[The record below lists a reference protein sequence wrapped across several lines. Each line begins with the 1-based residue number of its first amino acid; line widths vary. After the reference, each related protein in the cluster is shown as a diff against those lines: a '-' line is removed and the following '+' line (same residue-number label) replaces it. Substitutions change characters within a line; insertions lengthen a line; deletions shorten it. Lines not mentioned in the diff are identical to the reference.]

1 VCLIGL
7 PDVVTKLRT
16 EHVYLMKATA
26 RIVDPRESSRP
37 ANRQARREIQS
48 FLRALG
54 SYPERF
60 SRDPDVTFEQHLSGL
75 DKGSDTGVDE
85 GEDRAAE

>member
-1 VCLIGL
+1 
-7 PDVVTKLRT
+7 
-16 EHVYLMKATA
+16 MKATA

-48 FLRALG
+48 YLQALG

-60 SRDPDVTFEQHLSGL
+60 SRDPGVTFEQHLSGL
-75 DKGSDTGVDE
+75 DKGLDAGLDE
-85 GEDRAAE
+85 EEDCSAE